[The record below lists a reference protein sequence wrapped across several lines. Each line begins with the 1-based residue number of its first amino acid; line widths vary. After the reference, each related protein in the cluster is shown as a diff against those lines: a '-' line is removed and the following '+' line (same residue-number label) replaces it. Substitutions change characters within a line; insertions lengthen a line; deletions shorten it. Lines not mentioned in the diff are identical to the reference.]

1 MELTLKRLARL
12 AGIVRD
18 PGAEGENPTGGF
30 GRGGWPVLLFDED
43 CGHIVDGWFAGAD
56 GRVDPPWTVQFEFTG
71 PPEFVT
77 TTLLDLG
84 SAGIQLTYRR
94 EGCPSR
100 DRARALVGVGR
111 MPDAPEALLAGASR

>member
-1 MELTLKRLARL
+1 MELTLERLVGL
-12 AGIVRD
+12 AGVVQD
-18 PGAEGENPTGGF
+18 PGAEGENTTGGS
-30 GRGGWPVLLFDED
+30 GCGGWPVLLFDED
-43 CGHIVDGWFAGAD
+43 CGHTVDGWFAGAD

-77 TTLLDLG
+77 ITLLDLG